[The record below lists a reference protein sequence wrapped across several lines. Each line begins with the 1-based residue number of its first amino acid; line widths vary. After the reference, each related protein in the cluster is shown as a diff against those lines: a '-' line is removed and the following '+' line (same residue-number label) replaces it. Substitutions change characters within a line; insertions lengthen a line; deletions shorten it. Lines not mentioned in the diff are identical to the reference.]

1 MKLSK
6 KLLQAMTMSLAI
18 GATVTTTSCSVL
30 SGDVDILPADSDNE
44 KCTENCGTNCEH
56 AKNVFTADDCPACGL
71 G

>member
-18 GATVTTTSCSVL
+18 GATVTTTSCTAFG
-30 SGDVDILPADSDNE
+30 GDVDIAPQNPDEE
-44 KCTENCGTNCEH
+44 KCTEKCGSNCEH
-56 AKNVFTADDCPACGL
+56 SDDVYTVGNCPACGL

>member
-18 GATVTTTSCSVL
+18 GATVTTTSCTAL
-30 SGDVDILPADSDNE
+30 NGDVNILPAEIDDEQMSEQCDTD
-44 KCTENCGTNCEH
+44 KHGQVVYTVG
-56 AKNVFTADDCPACGL
+56 DCPACGL